1 MTDRALVEAALAQA
15 HRAEWAYVVA
25 ATLRTVRDLDLAEEC
40 VQEAYTAALQ
50 SWRREG
56 IPASPAAWLTTTA
69 RRRGIDAVRRDQ
81 TLKAKLPLLVEPH
94 LTSPEGEADMEPRL
108 QDETTVPDERLRLVF
123 LCCHPALAVEA
134 QVALTLRLVCG
145 VDTVDIA
152 RAFLVPATTM
162 AARITRAKK
171 KITGSRIPFRLPSAA
186 ELPDRLDGVLGV
198 VHLLFTTGYTAPTGS
213 SVVRADLV
221 DAALRLAE
229 TLRELLPDEPEV
241 AGLLALLLAADAR
254 RAARTDEHGQ
264 LIQLRDQDPTRWD
277 HLALRRAHQLVMA
290 ALPHPRAG
298 RHTLQAAIACQHAV
312 ARDGRTTDWAQILG
326 LYDALLQVWPSPVVA
341 LNRAVALAEIAGPA
355 AALAEVRTLD
365 QEGRLAGYHYL
376 HAVEA
381 DLLHRLDRPAEARD
395 AYQRARS
402 LTDNAAEQRFLE
414 RQIAALE

>member
-1 MTDRALVEAALAQA
+1 
-15 HRAEWAYVVA
+15 
-25 ATLRTVRDLDLAEEC
+25 
-40 VQEAYTAALQ
+40 
-50 SWRREG
+50 
-56 IPASPAAWLTTTA
+56 
-69 RRRGIDAVRRDQ
+69 
-81 TLKAKLPLLVEPH
+81 
-94 LTSPEGEADMEPRL
+94 MEPRL

-277 HLALRRAHQLVMA
+277 TS
-290 ALPHPRAG
+290 PS
-298 RHTLQAAIACQHAV
+298 
-312 ARDGRTTDWAQILG
+312 
-326 LYDALLQVWPSPVVA
+326 DAPTSW
-341 LNRAVALAEIAGPA
+341 
-355 AALAEVRTLD
+355 
-365 QEGRLAGYHYL
+365 
-376 HAVEA
+376 
-381 DLLHRLDRPAEARD
+381 
-395 AYQRARS
+395 
-402 LTDNAAEQRFLE
+402 
-414 RQIAALE
+414 